1 MMKDRWAYVN
11 QYKETIDRYDNIEK
25 YYWRIMLL
33 NPDNY
38 YLQKITLDSL
48 QNVNAART
56 QIYDLLPEIA
66 GGQFSALGKKGNENS
81 IPQVAAQA
89 GQTIPRAL
97 QN

>member
-1 MMKDRWAYVN
+1 MKDRWAYVN

-66 GGQFSALGKKGNENS
+66 GGQFSALGNINNENIIS
-81 IPQVAAQA
+81 QATAQKE
-89 GQTIPRAL
+89 QEIPRAL